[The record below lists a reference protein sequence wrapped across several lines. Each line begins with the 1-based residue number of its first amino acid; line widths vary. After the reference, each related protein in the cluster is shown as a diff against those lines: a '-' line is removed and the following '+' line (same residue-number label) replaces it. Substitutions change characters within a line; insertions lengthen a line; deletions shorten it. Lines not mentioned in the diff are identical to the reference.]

1 MALITYLT
9 RIQFDF
15 GALSL
20 LADEM
25 ALLGIARA
33 LSS

>member
-15 GALSL
+15 GALKLSRSEL
-20 LADEM
+20 QAP
-25 ALLGIARA
+25 GHPPAR
-33 LSS
+33 